1 MSSTPQGTGI
11 PSACHKGI
19 EYGDSSTQKIE
30 VRTVSSNLSHAKETK
45 AADTLWI
52 LKHERSTAMIPSP
65 EYEKPCHNMEVAK
78 NSPIRL
84 LAELEVVTYE
94 PRGTS
99 PSVTPPGR
107 PSLPTSIA
115 GSLQHEAIAGQAP
128 SLLVDVSRPIK
139 SPTPTTSMILA
150 PYHNNQIHAIC
161 SAGFN
166 TSLQLPMDQ
175 NWVQFCRSNHL
186 RGQCYSN

>member
-1 MSSTPQGTGI
+1 M
-11 PSACHKGI
+11 
-19 EYGDSSTQKIE
+19 
-30 VRTVSSNLSHAKETK
+30 
-45 AADTLWI
+45 ADTLWI

-65 EYEKPCHNMEVAK
+65 GYEKPHHNMEVAK
-78 NSPIRL
+78 YSPIRL
-84 LAELEVVTYE
+84 LAELELVTYG
-94 PRGTS
+94 PRGAS
-99 PSVTPPGR
+99 PPVTPPSR

-115 GSLQHEAIAGQAP
+115 GSLQHETIAGQVP
-128 SLLVDVSRPIK
+128 SLLVAVSRPFK

-166 TSLQLPMDQ
+166 TELQLPMDQ

-186 RGQCYSN
+186 CGQCNSN